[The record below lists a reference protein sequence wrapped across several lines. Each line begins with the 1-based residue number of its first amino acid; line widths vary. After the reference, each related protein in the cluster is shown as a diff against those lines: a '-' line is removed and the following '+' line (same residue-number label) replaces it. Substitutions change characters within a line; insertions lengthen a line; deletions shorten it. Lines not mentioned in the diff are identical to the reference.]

1 MRNMKNAEREK
12 NAKTNCR
19 ISCCCRCCLLQMT
32 LSCQVTNTSRPIDF
46 QSKYINSVVNV
57 VASGA
62 QILSKIA
69 NACMTVSRSWN
80 IVNNMRVRR
89 RYQYSRQL

>member
-19 ISCCCRCCLLQMT
+19 ISCGCRCCLLQTT
-32 LSCQVTNTSRPIDF
+32 LSCQVTNTSNDF
-46 QSKYINSVVNV
+46 QSKYINSVVSV

-69 NACMTVSRSWN
+69 NTCMTVSRSWN

-89 RYQYSRQL
+89 RHQYSRQL